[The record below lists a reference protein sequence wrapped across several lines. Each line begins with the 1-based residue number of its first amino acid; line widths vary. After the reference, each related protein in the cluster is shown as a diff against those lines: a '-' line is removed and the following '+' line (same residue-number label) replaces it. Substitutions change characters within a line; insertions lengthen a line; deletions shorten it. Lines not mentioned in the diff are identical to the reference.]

1 MPHRRR
7 FPLSALMALL
17 GLGLGFVVGLW
28 LSLPTGIGSSQEV
41 TPLPPPTLA
50 PPPAEALS
58 LLDAQE
64 AVVSYIY
71 ESAGPSVVHIT
82 SRTQV
87 WDFWRGVVPQEGT
100 GSGFLYDTQG
110 HIVTN
115 NHVIEDA
122 QEIEVVLADGTVLPA
137 EVVGT
142 DAYYDLAVLRVDP
155 AQVRAAPLPLG
166 NADSLRVGQLVLA
179 IGNPFGLDRTLTTGV
194 ISALDRTIES
204 ESGSV
209 IGNAIQTDA
218 AINPG
223 NSGGPLLDLQGRV
236 IGVNSQIISPSNA
249 SAGIGFAVSVNTV
262 RQVVPQLIATGHY
275 PHPWLGISILPI
287 NTETAKVLRQ
297 AGANVPV
304 EEGLLVLNVVAGSPA
319 QQAGIRGG
327 NRVVRIGGSNIP
339 LGGDIIT
346 ALNGQSIATYRELN
360 VYLETRTRV
369 GDTVEVSI
377 IRDGQPMTISVVLAE
392 RP

>member
-1 MPHRRR
+1 MRRR
-7 FPLSALMALL
+7 HLLPLSVFMALI
-17 GLGLGFVVGLW
+17 GLGLGFVAGFL
-28 LSLPTGIGSSQEV
+28 LSLPNGIGSSQET
-41 TPLPPPTLA
+41 TPIPAPTLA
-50 PPPAEALS
+50 PPPADALS
-58 LLDAQE
+58 ILDAQE
-64 AVVSYIY
+64 TVVSYIY
-71 ESAGPSVVHIT
+71 ENAGPSVVHIT

-100 GSGFLYDTQG
+100 GSGFLYDARG

-122 QEIEVVLADGTVLPA
+122 QEIEVVLADGTVLSA

-142 DAYYDLAVLRVDP
+142 DAYYDLAVLHVDP

-223 NSGGPLLDLQGRV
+223 NSGGPLLNSRGEV
-236 IGVNSQIISPSNA
+236 IGVNTAIQSPSGG
-249 SAGIGFAVSVNTV
+249 SVGIGFAVPISVV
-262 RQVVPQLIATGHY
+262 QRVVPDLIAYGRY
-275 PHPWLGISILPI
+275 RHPSLRVQVRELGYEVRPAASGPQ
-287 NTETAKVLRQ
+287 R
-297 AGANVPV
+297 
-304 EEGLLVLNVVAGSPA
+304 GLLIVALDPNGPA
-319 QQAGIRGG
+319 GKAGLQAAEVQRQGFRT
-327 NRVVRIGGSNIP
+327 VFV
-339 LGGDIIT
+339 GGDIILT
-346 ALNGQSIATYRELN
+346 INGEEVHTRDDLTL
-360 VYLETRTRV
+360 YLERHTLP
-369 GDTVEVSI
+369 GDTVTLTVSDISGQTREVTVTVGES
-377 IRDGQPMTISVVLAE
+377 
-392 RP
+392 

>member
-1 MPHRRR
+1 
-7 FPLSALMALL
+7 MALI
-17 GLGLGFVVGLW
+17 GLGLGFVVGIL
-28 LSLPTGIGSSQEV
+28 LSTPTGVSLSQEA
-41 TPLPPPTLA
+41 TPVPAPTLA
-50 PPPAEALS
+50 PPPADALS
-58 LLDAQE
+58 VLDAQE
-64 AVVSYIY
+64 TVVSYIY
-71 ESAGPSVVHIT
+71 QNAGPSVVHIT

-100 GSGFLYDTQG
+100 GSGFLYDAQG

-122 QEIEVVLADGTVLPA
+122 QEIEVVLADGTVLSA

-166 NADSLRVGQLVLA
+166 DANSLRVGQLVLA

-223 NSGGPLLDLQGRV
+223 NSGGPLLNSRGEV
-236 IGVNSQIISPSNA
+236 IGVNTAIQSPSGG
-249 SAGIGFAVSVNTV
+249 SVGIGFAVPISAVQ
-262 RQVVPQLIATGHY
+262 RVVPDLIAYGRY
-275 PHPWLGISILPI
+275 RHPSLRVQVRELGYEVRPAADGPQRGLLIVALDP
-287 NTETAKVLRQ
+287 NGPAGQ
-297 AGANVPV
+297 AG
-304 EEGLLVLNVVAGSPA
+304 L
-319 QQAGIRGG
+319 QAAE
-327 NRVVRIGGSNIP
+327 VRRQGFRTVFV
-339 LGGDIIT
+339 GGDIIL
-346 ALNGQSIATYRELN
+346 AINGEPVHTRDDLTL
-360 VYLETRTRV
+360 YLEKHTLP
-369 GDTVEVSI
+369 GDTVTLTVSNLS
-377 IRDGQPMTISVVLAE
+377 GETHQVTVTVGES
-392 RP
+392 

>member
-1 MPHRRR
+1 
-7 FPLSALMALL
+7 
-17 GLGLGFVVGLW
+17 
-28 LSLPTGIGSSQEV
+28 
-41 TPLPPPTLA
+41 
-50 PPPAEALS
+50 
-58 LLDAQE
+58 
-64 AVVSYIY
+64 
-71 ESAGPSVVHIT
+71 
-82 SRTQV
+82 
-87 WDFWRGVVPQEGT
+87 
-100 GSGFLYDTQG
+100 
-110 HIVTN
+110 
-115 NHVIEDA
+115 
-122 QEIEVVLADGTVLPA
+122 
-137 EVVGT
+137 
-142 DAYYDLAVLRVDP
+142 
-155 AQVRAAPLPLG
+155 
-166 NADSLRVGQLVLA
+166 
-179 IGNPFGLDRTLTTGV
+179 
-194 ISALDRTIES
+194 
-204 ESGSV
+204 
-209 IGNAIQTDA
+209 
-218 AINPG
+218 
-223 NSGGPLLDLQGRV
+223 LDLQGRV

-377 IRDGQPMTISVVLAE
+377 IRDGQPMTIPVVLAE

>member
-1 MPHRRR
+1 MSHRRR
-7 FPLSALMALL
+7 FPLSALMALI
-17 GLGLGFVVGLW
+17 GLGLGFVVGIL
-28 LSLPTGIGSSQEV
+28 LSTPTGVSLSQEA
-41 TPLPPPTLA
+41 TPVPAPTLA
-50 PPPAEALS
+50 PPPADALS
-58 LLDAQE
+58 VLDAQE
-64 AVVSYIY
+64 TVVSYIY
-71 ESAGPSVVHIT
+71 QNAGPSVVHIT

-100 GSGFLYDTQG
+100 GSGFLYDAQG

-137 EVVGT
+137 EIVGT

-166 NADSLRVGQLVLA
+166 DANSLRVGQLVLA

-223 NSGGPLLDLQGRV
+223 NSGGPLLNSRGEV
-236 IGVNSQIISPSNA
+236 IGVNTAIQSPSGG
-249 SAGIGFAVSVNTV
+249 SVGIGFAVPISAVQ
-262 RQVVPQLIATGHY
+262 RVVPDLIAYGRY
-275 PHPWLGISILPI
+275 RHPSLRVQVRELGYEVRPAADGPQRGLLIVALDP
-287 NTETAKVLRQ
+287 NGPAGQ
-297 AGANVPV
+297 AG
-304 EEGLLVLNVVAGSPA
+304 L
-319 QQAGIRGG
+319 QAAE
-327 NRVVRIGGSNIP
+327 VRRQGFRTVFV
-339 LGGDIIT
+339 GGDIILT
-346 ALNGQSIATYRELN
+346 INGEPVHTRDDLTL
-360 VYLETRTRV
+360 YLEKHTLP
-369 GDTVEVSI
+369 GDTVTLTVSNLSGETREVTVTVGES
-377 IRDGQPMTISVVLAE
+377 
-392 RP
+392 

>member
-1 MPHRRR
+1 MKRA
-7 FPLSALMALL
+7 FVILTAIAVLLVLATVACGTPLAITPTAAPSPQPTPTAAPA
-17 GLGLGFVVGLW
+17 V
-28 LSLPTGIGSSQEV
+28 LPTVPPEAFNALESQIETV
-41 TPLPPPTLA
+41 Y
-50 PPPAEALS
+50 
-58 LLDAQE
+58 AQASP
-64 AVVSYIY
+64 AVVQ
-71 ESAGPSVVHIT
+71 IT
-82 SRTQV
+82 TRATAYNIFMQP
-87 WDFWRGVVPQEGT
+87 VPQEGT
-100 GSGFLYDTQG
+100 GSGFLYDTEG

-115 NHVIEDA
+115 YHVIENA
-122 QEIEVVLADGTVLPA
+122 ESVTVALIDGRVFPA
-137 EVVGT
+137 TIVGS
-142 DAYYDLAVLRVDP
+142 DPSNDLAVLSIP
-155 AQVRAAPLPLG
+155 ADSLPAPLPLG
-166 NADSLRVGQLVLA
+166 DSDQLRVGQFVIA
-179 IGNPFGLDRTLTTGV
+179 IGNPFGQESTLTVGV
-194 ISALDRTIES
+194 ISALGRVIES
-204 ESGSV
+204 PDGRF
-209 IGNAIQTDA
+209 IGEAIQTDA

-377 IRDGQPMTISVVLAE
+377 IRDGQPMTIPVVLAE

>member
-1 MPHRRR
+1 MFHRRR
-7 FPLSALMALL
+7 FPLSALMALI
-17 GLGLGFVVGLW
+17 GLGLGFVVGIL
-28 LSLPTGIGSSQEV
+28 LSTPNGVSLSQEA
-41 TPLPPPTLA
+41 TPVPAPTLA
-50 PPPAEALS
+50 PPPADALS
-58 LLDAQE
+58 VLDAQE
-64 AVVSYIY
+64 TVVSYIY
-71 ESAGPSVVHIT
+71 QNAGPSVVHIT

-100 GSGFLYDTQG
+100 GSGFLYDAQG

-166 NADSLRVGQLVLA
+166 DANSLRVGQLVLA

-223 NSGGPLLDLQGRV
+223 NSGGPLLNSRGEV
-236 IGVNSQIISPSNA
+236 IGVNTAIQSPSGG
-249 SAGIGFAVSVNTV
+249 SVGIGFAVPISAVQ
-262 RQVVPQLIATGHY
+262 RVVPDLIAYGRY
-275 PHPWLGISILPI
+275 RHPSLRVQVRELGYEVRPAADGPQRGLLIVALDP
-287 NTETAKVLRQ
+287 NGPAGQ
-297 AGANVPV
+297 AG
-304 EEGLLVLNVVAGSPA
+304 L
-319 QQAGIRGG
+319 QAAE
-327 NRVVRIGGSNIP
+327 VRRQGFRTVFV
-339 LGGDIIT
+339 GGDIIL
-346 ALNGQSIATYRELN
+346 AINGEPVHTRDDLTL
-360 VYLETRTRV
+360 YLEKHTLP
-369 GDTVEVSI
+369 GDTVTLTVSNLSGETREVTVTVGES
-377 IRDGQPMTISVVLAE
+377 
-392 RP
+392 

>member
-1 MPHRRR
+1 MKRA
-7 FPLSALMALL
+7 FVILTAIAVLLVLATVACGTPLAITPTAAPSPQPTPTAAPA
-17 GLGLGFVVGLW
+17 V
-28 LSLPTGIGSSQEV
+28 LPTVPPEAFNALESQIETV
-41 TPLPPPTLA
+41 Y
-50 PPPAEALS
+50 
-58 LLDAQE
+58 AQASP
-64 AVVSYIY
+64 AVVQ
-71 ESAGPSVVHIT
+71 IT
-82 SRTQV
+82 TRATAYNIFMQP
-87 WDFWRGVVPQEGT
+87 VPQEGT
-100 GSGFLYDTQG
+100 GSGFLYDTEG

-115 NHVIEDA
+115 YHVIENA
-122 QEIEVVLADGTVLPA
+122 ESVTVALIDGRVFPA
-137 EVVGT
+137 TIVGS
-142 DAYYDLAVLRVDP
+142 DPSNDLAVLSIP
-155 AQVRAAPLPLG
+155 ADSLPAPLPLG
-166 NADSLRVGQLVLA
+166 DSDQLRVGQFVIA
-179 IGNPFGLDRTLTTGV
+179 IGNPFGQESTLTVGV
-194 ISALDRTIES
+194 ISALGRVIES
-204 ESGSV
+204 PDGRF
-209 IGNAIQTDA
+209 IGEAIQTDA